1 MSQSTRRNTSQAATR
16 VERRPADAEALMEQT
31 RASSRRL
38 AEAVLECARER
49 PGATILWSLG
59 IGFVLGWRL
68 KPW

>member
-1 MSQSTRRNTSQAATR
+1 MAQSTRRNTSQAPVRAK
-16 VERRPADAEALMEQT
+16 PLPIDAEALVEQT
-31 RASSRRL
+31 RQSSRHL
-38 AEAVLECARER
+38 AEAVLDCARER